1 MKMNRR
7 SILASVS
14 GGVTI
19 GVLGTGIGAAEE
31 TKGDAIPNPNVPD
44 AEIFAF
50 PSEED
55 PITVENGKWIT
66 FSNGWVSSD
75 TERTDECD
83 ISTIVDNTT
92 QTFSIGDE
100 EFTLDSLDDWDFNP
114 DADGEDNLGNEI
126 FCEAEFSHSIPPK
139 PPGTTF
145 TVRWELEID
154 DEEAVERDYP
164 GFPHEN
170 EVEVVRRGGNR

>member
-1 MKMNRR
+1 MNRR
-7 SILASVS
+7 SILASVT
-14 GGVTI
+14 GGVAI

-44 AEIFAF
+44 ADIYAF
-50 PSEED
+50 PSEEE

-66 FSNGWVSSD
+66 FSNGWVY
-75 TERTDECD
+75 TETGQLDDCNLPQLLN
-83 ISTIVDNTT
+83 NTT
-92 QTFSIGDE
+92 QTFSIDGE
-100 EFTLDSLDDWDFNP
+100 EFVLDSLDDWDFDP
-114 DADGEDNLGNEI
+114 DADGEDNQGNEI
-126 FCEAEFSHSIPPK
+126 FCEAEFSHSISPK

-154 DEEAVERDYP
+154 DEEAVEGEYP
-164 GFPHEN
+164 GMPYEN